1 MILGLAC
8 RQAGDCRATL
18 AMTLYMNQ
26 AILQTLGLSSNE
38 AKIYE
43 LLLKLGEVEAQIVIA
58 QTGLKRAT
66 AYKALYDMEEKGIVS
81 KRDIGKTLHFKPE
94 PPTSLLTLA
103 EDRYN
108 ELERVRRDVR
118 SILPQLTSAY
128 ILAVEKPVVS
138 TFEGV
143 EGLKQMYEDTLRE
156 KQPIYAVLQAEHLHP
171 ELYRWLESVYVKRRV
186 KLGIPATV
194 IVASSTASE
203 KYVSKDARTL
213 RTTRVVD
220 RQLFPFAHEVDIYG
234 QKIAFI
240 NYKKDEALIGVVI
253 DHPRIAQ
260 TMKAFFDLAWIGA
273 TKQQAAH

>member
-1 MILGLAC
+1 
-8 RQAGDCRATL
+8 
-18 AMTLYMNQ
+18 MNQ
-26 AILQTLGLSSNE
+26 AILQTLGLTSNE

-43 LLLKLGEVEAQIVIA
+43 LLLKIGEVEAQIVIE
-58 QTGLKRAT
+58 QTGLKRPT
-66 AYKALYDMEEKGIVS
+66 AYKALYSLEDKGLVG

-108 ELERVRRDVR
+108 ELERARRDVR
-118 SILPQLTSAY
+118 SLLPQLNSAY

-143 EGLKQMYEDTLRE
+143 EGLVKIYEDTLRE
-156 KQPIYAVLQAEHLHP
+156 KQPIYAALQAEHLHP
-171 ELYRWLESVYVKRRV
+171 ELYQWLESVYVKRRV

-194 IVASSTASE
+194 IVASSKASE
-203 KYVSKDARTL
+203 KYVSKDARNL
-213 RTTRVVD
+213 RTTRTVSHEV
-220 RQLFPFAHEVDIYG
+220 FPFAHEVDIYG
-234 QKIAFI
+234 NKIAFI

-273 TKQQAAH
+273 GEKKL